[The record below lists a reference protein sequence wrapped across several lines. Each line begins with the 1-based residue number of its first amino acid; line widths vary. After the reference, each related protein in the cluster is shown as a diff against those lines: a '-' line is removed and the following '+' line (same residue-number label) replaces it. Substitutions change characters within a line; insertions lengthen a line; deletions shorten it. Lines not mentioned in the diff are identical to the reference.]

1 MRVVIV
7 GAGVLGASAAFH
19 LAREGAEVI
28 VIDAH
33 LDGRA
38 TAAGAGIICP
48 WLNGGEDMDFY
59 RLYVG
64 GAEYFP
70 DLLKALAE
78 AGAGDTGYRRSG
90 AMLVSAETAE
100 LDWTEQFAARRQ
112 ADSPS
117 MGVVERLSPP
127 QARARFPPLRAD
139 LGAVFVG
146 GGARVDGRRLAAALL
161 TAARHH
167 GATVVQGHAAVMTRD
182 GRAVGARVGAETY
195 AADAVIVTAGAWA
208 AELLRPL
215 GADVPVQPQR
225 GQIVHLALEGVDT
238 ARWPVILPPGE
249 HYIVPFDGG
258 RIVCGATRETGS
270 GFDYRVTAA
279 GLAEVLAEG
288 LRIAPGL
295 GAATMVET
303 RIGFRPLGAGPRP
316 VLGWVPGVEGLAVG
330 NGLGAAGL
338 TIGPLAG
345 RMLAELVLGRPGA
358 LDPGPFDPGR
368 RGGLQTGAPVV
379 VR

>member
-19 LAREGAEVI
+19 LAKAGADVTI
-28 VIDAH
+28 VDAH

-48 WLNGGEDMDFY
+48 WLNGAEDMNFY
-59 RLYVG
+59 RLYAG
-64 GAEYFP
+64 GAEYYP
-70 DLLKALAE
+70 DLLNALAA
-78 AGAGDTGYRRSG
+78 AGAGDTGYRQPG
-90 AMLVSAETAE
+90 AMLVSAEAAE
-100 LDWTEQFAARRQ
+100 LDWTEHFSARRQ

-117 MGVVERLSPP
+117 MGVVERLTPQ

-161 TAARHH
+161 TAAQHH
-167 GATVVQGHAAVMTRD
+167 GATVVQGHAAVVTRS
-182 GRAVGARVGAETY
+182 GRAVGARVGNEIFP
-195 AADAVIVTAGAWA
+195 ADTVVVTAGAWA
-208 AELLRPL
+208 AEVLRPL
-215 GADVPVQPQR
+215 GADLSVLPQR
-225 GQIVHLALEGVDT
+225 GQIVHLDLEGVDT
-238 ARWPVILPPGE
+238 SRWPVILPPGE
-249 HYIVPFDGG
+249 HYIVPFDNG
-258 RIVCGATRETGS
+258 RLVCGATRETGS

-279 GLAEVLAEG
+279 GQAEVLAEG

-295 GAATMVET
+295 GVATMVET
-303 RIGFRPLGAGPRP
+303 RIGFRPMGAGLRP
-316 VLGWVPGVEGLAVG
+316 VLGWVPGVEALAVG

-345 RMLAELVLGRPGA
+345 RMLADLVLGQPA
-358 LDPGPFDPGR
+358 FLDLAPFDPGR
-368 RGGLQTGAPVV
+368 RGVVHTGVAEVL
-379 VR
+379 R